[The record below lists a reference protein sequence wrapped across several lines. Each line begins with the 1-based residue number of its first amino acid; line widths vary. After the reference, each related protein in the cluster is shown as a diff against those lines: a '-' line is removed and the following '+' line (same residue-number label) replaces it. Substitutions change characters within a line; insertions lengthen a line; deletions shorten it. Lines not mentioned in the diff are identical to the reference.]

1 MAGVP
6 HGGNMWKNIIIGVLT
21 TVVAYVIVHFL
32 FDKKPGKEEFKKR
45 KAATTEA
52 WESLMI
58 YERTFKNTGTQ
69 MACSGDLNTIG
80 AQIVSEYEKIIENI
94 INIKDEKKG
103 QADNMVMSLIDR
115 RIATLKKKK
124 DATSIYYANLD
135 ALDTLNARKEE
146 KDSLS
151 LILQNDFIRA
161 TRSLDTADNGFM
173 NDVNTELKKKYKVE
187 FRYPP
192 PFALAPEKLY
202 GNWTLD
208 REGDLSLKEDKSFSL
223 KGAGESFSGKWRI
236 DSLTLRLNFSDGD
249 VYRFVITGGTEK
261 VILMQRLP
269 DSSLHF
275 LCR

>member
-32 FDKKPGKEEFKKR
+32 FDKKPGKEELKKR

-58 YERTFKNTGTQ
+58 YERTFKNAGTQ
-69 MACSGDLNTIG
+69 MACSGDLNSIG
-80 AQIVSEYEKIIENI
+80 TQIVGEYEKIIDNI

-173 NDVNTELKKKYKVE
+173 NDVNTELKKKYK
-187 FRYPP
+187 
-192 PFALAPEKLY
+192 
-202 GNWTLD
+202 
-208 REGDLSLKEDKSFSL
+208 
-223 KGAGESFSGKWRI
+223 
-236 DSLTLRLNFSDGD
+236 
-249 VYRFVITGGTEK
+249 
-261 VILMQRLP
+261 
-269 DSSLHF
+269 
-275 LCR
+275 